1 MSICKKASAI
11 TTFQL
16 VLPRLLFFRRSAADI
31 QTKNALHPVI
41 DNVTRLHFNHQYEQK
56 CLQTTFGKTNQCFTT
71 LCATEL
77 EIKTQSNK
85 LYL

>member
-1 MSICKKASAI
+1 MSRRKQCSAI
-11 TTFQL
+11 TKLQL
-16 VLPRLLFFRRSAADI
+16 VLPWLLFFSTSAAGI
-31 QTKNALHPVI
+31 QTKNAFHPI
-41 DNVTRLHFNHQYEQK
+41 IESVTRPHFHHQYEQK

-77 EIKTQSNK
+77 RIKTQSYN